1 MYCDDSVC
9 FSDVCPL
16 AYVENHVSE
25 LHSESFVHD
34 DSAWSWL
41 APPLTALRYVTY
53 FRFCGI
59 MKLVYAELTM
69 GQWVMGQIGHQFWMG
84 HMGHGSLS
92 LTH

>member
-41 APPLTALRYVTY
+41 APPLTALRYV
-53 FRFCGI
+53 
-59 MKLVYAELTM
+59 K
-69 GQWVMGQIGHQFWMG
+69 
-84 HMGHGSLS
+84 
-92 LTH
+92 